1 MPRKSRAKP
10 AWEDVNI
17 THHQPLPPQLNKNR
31 QQQQWHHNHY
41 RQQQEWQQQQGLE
54 MQMCLEPQVC
64 FFSFLFSCS
73 TNHYSLD
80 YTTYYTYRTH
90 LLPGLCSYSSYQ
102 GHQTSKGGNSMKVLP
117 VLVNSMVWLMFTRA
131 ALPLMVLLAWA
142 AAQATDYSMGCF
154 TAIVQYGYI
163 WQAYSLL

>member
-1 MPRKSRAKP
+1 MPRKSRTKP

-17 THHQPLPPQLNKNR
+17 THHQPLPPQLNKNQ

-41 RQQQEWQQQQGLE
+41 RQQWEWQQQQGLE
-54 MQMCLEPQVC
+54 TQMCLEPQVC

-80 YTTYYTYRTH
+80 YVIYYTYRTTTTPY
-90 LLPGLCSYSSYQ
+90 LLPGLCLYSSYQ
-102 GHQTSKGGNSMKVLP
+102 GHQTSKGGTSVEVLP

-142 AAQATDYSMGCF
+142 AGQATDYSMG
-154 TAIVQYGYI
+154 TYGRLI
-163 WQAYSLL
+163 LLL